1 MGGGGGGHCTRPLLP
16 NGTGHKTARTY
27 DNLGNFRSGAEEIRL
42 VQCLKKMSKRRKTA
56 HTYDNWGNFRSGAEE
71 VRFGHCLKTRCQH
84 VENATDASMEF
95 RLVHCLKKDV
105 KM

>member
-27 DNLGNFRSGAEEIRL
+27 
-42 VQCLKKMSKRRKTA
+42 
-56 HTYDNWGNFRSGAEE
+56 HNWGNFRSGAEE
-71 VRFGHCLKTRCQH
+71 FSLVQCLNMSKRRKSAHTY
-84 VENATDASMEF
+84 ENWGNFRSGAEEF
-95 RLVHCLKKDV
+95 RFVHCLKKMSKRRECDGCLNGIPSRALPEKDV